1 MVFNV
6 PIMAISPR
14 QPNSSHSINETPGLL
29 HSISTQRHTTFGDIE
44 QTPRITSPLRLSATL
59 GLPWSTPSSP
69 LPSQGLSPDPWAPPA
84 RDSTSPP
91 PDQGLSPDSWVPTPP
106 SAKPVLPTATAVP
119 QPPGHGNIFFCSIII
134 WTLLCIP
141 RGSSNTICTDLTVG
155 VPLAGT
161 PPVSRTSRSSSDSLS
176 RRSNRLSVAPA
187 YHKIINCRNHPL
199 QFGAH
204 RGAPAIHRLN

>member
-1 MVFNV
+1 MVFNA
-6 PIMAISPR
+6 PIMTINPR

-29 HSISTQRHTTFGDIE
+29 HSISTQRHTTFVDIGTHYSIHS
-44 QTPRITSPLRLSATL
+44 QTL
-59 GLPWSTPSSP
+59 
-69 LPSQGLSPDPWAPPA
+69 

-91 PDQGLSPDSWVPTPP
+91 PDQVLSLTLGFLHRR
-106 SAKPVLPTATAVP
+106 SAKQSLPTATATP
-119 QPPGHGNIFFCSIII
+119 QPPGRGNIFFCSIII

-141 RGSSNTICTDLTVG
+141 QGSPNTIFTDLTVG

-176 RRSNRLSVAPA
+176 RRSNSLSVAPA

-204 RGAPAIHRLN
+204 RGAPAIHHLK

>member
-1 MVFNV
+1 MALITLMVFNA
-6 PIMAISPR
+6 PIMAISLS

-29 HSISTQRHTTFGDIE
+29 HPISTQRHTTFGGHPID
-44 QTPRITSPLRLSATL
+44 PRSDPSQLTQHILRLQETLRLLFQTKCSHLTL
-59 GLPWSTPSSP
+59 GFLH
-69 LPSQGLSPDPWAPPA
+69 G
-84 RDSTSPP
+84 R
-91 PDQGLSPDSWVPTPP
+91 
-106 SAKPVLPTATAVP
+106 SAKQSLPTATAAP
-119 QPPGHGNIFFCSIII
+119 QPPGHGNIIFCSIIS
-134 WTLLCIP
+134 WTLLCILH
-141 RGSSNTICTDLTVG
+141 GSSNTICTDLTVG

-204 RGAPAIHRLN
+204 RGAPAIHHLN